1 MNITS
6 KALNYLKEQQALR
19 EQTKATKKEKA
30 TTREYS
36 PNEYGFYTMQ
46 QVYILNNM
54 LAKGVK
60 VESDGLFN
68 YTNKDGNTK
77 SHKITNMT
85 AYNASVEAYETLRG
99 LGIKGCVELYEYG
112 DIIRLVRKIESQY
125 FITTISDS
133 GITDEP
139 YNGHKQLMQFIT
151 L

>member
-6 KALNYLKEQQALR
+6 KALNYLKEQQSIK
-19 EQTKATKKEKA
+19 EQARATKREKA
-30 TTREYS
+30 TTREYA

-54 LAKGVK
+54 LASGAK

-68 YTNKDGNTK
+68 YTNKDGITK

-85 AYNASVEAYETLRG
+85 AYNASVEAYATLRD
-99 LGIKGCVELYEYG
+99 LGVRGCVELYEYG
-112 DIIRLVRKIESQY
+112 DTIRLVRKVDSQY
-125 FITTISDS
+125 FITTITDN
-133 GITDEP
+133 GISDEP